1 VRGGGIRPTK
11 QGLRLLSG
19 PPPVMGFRS
28 RGTEGSEI
36 RGLAP
41 TEMSCRGGLTFRF
54 LARSF
59 FLFVRREVLVDKAVK
74 LRV

>member
-28 RGTEGSEI
+28 RGTEGSEV
-36 RGLAP
+36 RG
-41 TEMSCRGGLTFRF
+41 